1 MSNAAPA
8 YFQEIKVRMSG
19 SNELRV
25 LDTLDNVIGSRRELL
40 FIRSYSIMI
49 LSNEE
54 LAELERATRH
64 KPVPVPELG
73 FKDVLLLDEPDDP
86 ESL

>member
-1 MSNAAPA
+1 
-8 YFQEIKVRMSG
+8 MSG
-19 SNELRV
+19 SDELRV
-25 LDTLDNVIGSRRELL
+25 LGTLDNMIGCKGELL

-54 LAELERATRH
+54 LAELERANRR
-64 KPVPVPELG
+64 KPVPVPEPG
-73 FKDVLLLDEPDDP
+73 FKDVLLPDETDDP